1 MEVIAIILG
10 SHLLVAGWTAIGS
23 YIYFQRKKLKLRE
36 AELKM
41 QRDGLNALNK
51 EVRSHVSN
59 KVELVNNSFNKLSN
73 ESSNTPSNMIGL

>member
-23 YIYFQRKKLKLRE
+23 YIYFQRKKLNLRE

-51 EVRSHVSN
+51 
-59 KVELVNNSFNKLSN
+59 KVE
-73 ESSNTPSNMIGL
+73 